1 MLIYVNAL
9 RVLGQFVPTDLP
21 VALAPAEP
29 NGVRLGVQAH
39 LAPVLLIDKPLG
51 HLHHYR
57 NVTKAWSFWVDGDQ
71 ADDRPDGMVELD
83 PRHARE
89 ATFRKQSRQPVFQLS
104 RWSPS

>member
-1 MLIYVNAL
+1 MLIHVNAL

-29 NGVRLGVQAH
+29 NGIRLGVQIR

-57 NVTKAWSFWVDGDQ
+57 NVTEASSFWVDGDQ
-71 ADDRPDGMVELD
+71 ADYRPDGMAGLNPELA
-83 PRHARE
+83 HE
-89 ATFRKQSRQPVFQLS
+89 LTFHKQSRQPVFRLS
-104 RWSPS
+104 GWSSS